1 MKIAAA
7 YVRVSTEEQT
17 ELSPDSQVKLIREYA
32 KKNGYIVPKE
42 FIFHDDGISGRSTA
56 KRQGFNQMIGT
67 AKLKPKPFDAILL
80 WKFSRFARNREDS
93 IVYKSMLRKLG
104 IDVISISENV
114 GDDKMSVLIEAM
126 IEAMDEYY
134 SINLAEEV
142 KRGMTEKFGRGLKV
156 SGPPLGYDMK
166 NGEFV
171 VNEQGAEIVRRI
183 FDMYVNQDMGYL
195 NIARELNAEGIRTLH
210 GNDFETRTI
219 AYIIRNPVYIGMQ
232 RWTPG

>member
-93 IVYKSMLRKLG
+93 IVYKSILRKLG
-104 IDVISISENV
+104 SITALTLPKKS
-114 GDDKMSVLIEAM
+114 SV
-126 IEAMDEYY
+126 
-134 SINLAEEV
+134 V
-142 KRGMTEKFGRGLKV
+142 
-156 SGPPLGYDMK
+156 
-166 NGEFV
+166 
-171 VNEQGAEIVRRI
+171 
-183 FDMYVNQDMGYL
+183 
-195 NIARELNAEGIRTLH
+195 
-210 GNDFETRTI
+210 
-219 AYIIRNPVYIGMQ
+219 
-232 RWTPG
+232 

>member
-80 WKFSRFARNREDS
+80 WKFSRFAR
-93 IVYKSMLRKLG
+93 
-104 IDVISISENV
+104 
-114 GDDKMSVLIEAM
+114 
-126 IEAMDEYY
+126 
-134 SINLAEEV
+134 
-142 KRGMTEKFGRGLKV
+142 
-156 SGPPLGYDMK
+156 
-166 NGEFV
+166 
-171 VNEQGAEIVRRI
+171 
-183 FDMYVNQDMGYL
+183 
-195 NIARELNAEGIRTLH
+195 
-210 GNDFETRTI
+210 
-219 AYIIRNPVYIGMQ
+219 
-232 RWTPG
+232 